1 MEYSLKKINNEIIK
15 PVKVDHIPI
24 KNIKGWQ
31 IIPVL
36 FFVLYVIGKKGSG
49 KTNIINH
56 VIKNKIDK
64 NTKVIVFGTTHNSCE
79 VWKKIKKKLE
89 KNNIENEFYNSIV
102 DGKTNNL
109 DNLLKTFQE
118 NDAAEQQKIKDE
130 LKDNKEIKEEYTPL
144 IDVEVLKYKKKKKYI
159 KLKIGKKLITPKY
172 LIIFDDI
179 SHQLKTKDV
188 SDLIKTLRHFK
199 CAVIVSSQYPN
210 DLELQARMQVD
221 IECIFKGFDQEKIEE
236 IFPQLNLPMLNKKE
250 FYALYYNITKNSN
263 DHKDGNKNNY
273 IYIDR
278 NNEELRKNFNEKII
292 LTKKN

>member
-24 KNIKGWQ
+24 QNIKGWQ

-102 DGKTNNL
+102 DGKTNYL

-118 NDAAEQQKIKDE
+118 NDALEQQKIKDE
-130 LKDNKEIKEEYTPL
+130 LQNNKEVKEEYTPSV
-144 IDVEVLKYKKKKKYI
+144 DVEVLKYKKI
-159 KLKIGKKLITPKY
+159 HI
-172 LIIFDDI
+172 
-179 SHQLKTKDV
+179 
-188 SDLIKTLRHFK
+188 
-199 CAVIVSSQYPN
+199 N
-210 DLELQARMQVD
+210 
-221 IECIFKGFDQEKIEE
+221 
-236 IFPQLNLPMLNKKE
+236 
-250 FYALYYNITKNSN
+250 
-263 DHKDGNKNNY
+263 
-273 IYIDR
+273 
-278 NNEELRKNFNEKII
+278 
-292 LTKKN
+292 